1 MSEAAL
7 AAFAK
12 RAKPLELLPAALLH
26 WSKRRGR
33 ALIPPIESAA
43 HELSMQLPT
52 QRYNDANP
60 PLLWRGCSHYL
71 RVMRASKKSHQ
82 ARSFSAVGVARELLA
97 RRRAALS
104 SFLSRGLNLVR
115 PAHQAVAIALHIE
128 LTHVA
133 FPVCGFGLLLASQ
146 LAAYLF

>member
-1 MSEAAL
+1 MLQGARVSSGTCAILIPCGPAAEPRNYNGQTGAVQGYEAAREAAL

-60 PLLWRGCSHYL
+60 PLLWRLFEH
-71 RVMRASKKSHQ
+71 AST
-82 ARSFSAVGVARELLA
+82 V
-97 RRRAALS
+97 
-104 SFLSRGLNLVR
+104 
-115 PAHQAVAIALHIE
+115 
-128 LTHVA
+128 
-133 FPVCGFGLLLASQ
+133 
-146 LAAYLF
+146 

>member
-1 MSEAAL
+1 VLQGGVGIEWHLRDSDSARPSRQASNRNYNGQTGAVQGYEAAREAAL

-60 PLLWRGCSHYL
+60 PLLWRCCSHYL
-71 RVMRASKKSHQ
+71 
-82 ARSFSAVGVARELLA
+82 
-97 RRRAALS
+97 
-104 SFLSRGLNLVR
+104 
-115 PAHQAVAIALHIE
+115 
-128 LTHVA
+128 
-133 FPVCGFGLLLASQ
+133 
-146 LAAYLF
+146 